1 MVWKQ
6 FFFHQNLQS
15 KAREPFEYSDGKVMQ
30 IRAKLLK
37 ITPLPHLEVVQNKTF
52 DLVFEGS
59 QYKDKFFSYIIRKC
73 VLKIWPFLS
82 VCSIWPFPSVCL
94 IIEVGNKKRINHN
107 WSALKYI
114 FTHMLTWSQKFARN
128 EVVTSVWYSCDLHI
142 TRTGAQ
148 LSCDH
153 RPRISGLPATCKALY
168 NKH

>member
-1 MVWKQ
+1 MASPSVEIFSFHSSCSLARSSVRLSSIVIFKDGLKTV
-6 FFFHQNLQS
+6 FFHQNVQS
-15 KAREPFEYSDGKVMQ
+15 KARVPFEYSDGKVMQ

-37 ITPLPHLEVVQNKTF
+37 ITPLPHLEVVKKKI

-107 WSALKYI
+107 
-114 FTHMLTWSQKFARN
+114 
-128 EVVTSVWYSCDLHI
+128 
-142 TRTGAQ
+142 
-148 LSCDH
+148 
-153 RPRISGLPATCKALY
+153 
-168 NKH
+168 